1 MDWNSFMT
9 LIGVIFSGG
18 VSLIVCLLNQNTT
31 RKLIEYRLG
40 ELEKKVD
47 KQNNIAEQAQNNI
60 IEKTHKLE
68 ERVTVLES
76 GLAR

>member
-1 MDWNSFMT
+1 MDWSSLMT

-18 VSLIVCLLNQNTT
+18 VSLIICLLNQNTT

-68 ERVTVLES
+68 ERVTVLET